1 MTLLAWTDELATGHA
16 EMDQTHREFIELLDR
31 VEAVRGAD
39 AATVL
44 PVYDELIAHTT
55 EHFAREDAWMQANGF
70 AVENCHS
77 LQHTQ
82 VLGVLQEVRKRIVE
96 QGQVQLLGEL
106 LPGLIQWFDGHARAA
121 DAGLAAVIA
130 EAEQAR
136 AQAAAEGRTCEPVAA
151 MAGCGSLSCSDA

>member
-16 EMDQTHREFIELLDR
+16 EMDQTHQEFIALLDR

-39 AATVL
+39 AATLL

-55 EHFAREDAWMQANGF
+55 EHFGREDAWMLANGF
-70 AVENCHS
+70 AAENCHS

-82 VLGVLQEVRKRIVE
+82 VLTVLHEVRKRIVE
-96 QGQVQLLGEL
+96 QGQVELLGEL
-106 LPGLIQWFDGHARAA
+106 LPGLVQWFDGHARAA
-121 DAGLAAVIA
+121 DAGLAAVIT

-136 AQAAAEGRTCEPVAA
+136 AQAAAEGRAGEPAA
-151 MAGCGSLSCSDA
+151 AIAGCGSLSCSEA

>member
-31 VEAVRGAD
+31 VEAVREAD

-44 PVYDELIAHTT
+44 PVFDALIAHTT

-70 AVENCHS
+70 ASENGHS

-121 DAGLAAVIA
+121 DAGLAAVIP

-136 AQAAAEGRTCEPVAA
+136 AQAAAEGRACEPAA
-151 MAGCGSLSCSDA
+151 AIAGCGSLSCSEA

>member
-70 AVENCHS
+70 AAENCHS